1 MPDRDPYEL
10 PSGQLQERFDRLV
23 VPYVFAG
30 RRPSDRPI
38 AILTGAQ
45 PAAGKSQAMASV
57 RQQNADRDVI
67 QLSGDELRQFH
78 PDFLEL
84 MDTDPIGMVPATQQA
99 STAWMQMSFV
109 YAVEHGYSFVAEGTF
124 RNTDAV
130 LADAR
135 FFATGRRGEKLS
147 APLPEG
153 RNRHE
158 VWVLALA
165 VRAERSRL
173 DAMYRYLAPGAE
185 PGRWVWPDW
194 AQASYDTIPTTVAAA
209 ERSPHV
215 HRLIVTNRTGAD
227 LYVNVRQAD
236 GTLLRPPTAAEA
248 IHAERARPLP
258 VAEADGWLARQQD
271 VVLQFIGTDQV
282 TPTTQ
287 EALAIAITDAQ
298 TIIPMSSSA
307 GGPRLLD
314 AQGIQ
319 SGLSQVLQWAYEGPH
334 SQRPVFLVPDS
345 VLHARLLRPGGPTDP
360 RPTEIRIELGRRA
373 ALNPTVRTAEE
384 AIRTSAQ
391 TLAELRRGSLN
402 PADKTDSPALHPT
415 GPGGSAAAARSRSTT
430 TPTEKRPHPN
440 VASSPRVID
449 PRTASYP
456 GPVRP
461 TGPPGA
467 APPRLPPPDLPGS
480 TPHRGR

>member
-1 MPDRDPYEL
+1 MADRDPYEL
-10 PSGQLQERFDRLV
+10 PPGQLRERFDRLV

-78 PDFLEL
+78 PDFLDL
-84 MDTDPIGMVPATQQA
+84 MDTNPIGMVPATQQA
-99 STAWMQMSFV
+99 STAWMQMSFA
-109 YAVEHGYSFVAEGTF
+109 YAVEHGYSFAEGTF

-135 FFATGRRGEKLS
+135 FFATGRRGEQLA

-153 RNRHE
+153 RPRHE

-173 DAMYRYLAPGAE
+173 DALYRYLAPGAE
-185 PGRWVWPDW
+185 PGRWVWPEW

-209 ERSPHV
+209 EMSPHV
-215 HRLIVTNRTGAD
+215 HRVIVTNRTGAD

-236 GTLLRPPTAAEA
+236 GTLLRPPTAVEA

-271 VVLQFIGTDQV
+271 VVLQFVATDQV
-282 TPTTQ
+282 TATTH
-287 EALAIAITDAQ
+287 EGLAIALADAP
-298 TIIPMSSSA
+298 TIISMSSSA
-307 GGPRLLD
+307 GGQRLLD
-314 AQGIQ
+314 AQAIQ
-319 SGLSQVLQWAYEGPH
+319 SGLSQVLQWAHEGPH
-334 SQRPVFLVPDS
+334 LQRPVFLVPDS
-345 VLHARLLRPGGPTDP
+345 VLLARLLRPGGHTDP
-360 RPTEIRIELGRRA
+360 RATELRTELDRRA
-373 ALNPTVRTAEE
+373 ALNPTVRATED

-391 TLAELRRGSLN
+391 ALAERRRGGLNPNNQVDVTAAPSHATRSPVQASFSKPLKPSPPRRGS
-402 PADKTDSPALHPT
+402 
-415 GPGGSAAAARSRSTT
+415 GPPPRPG
-430 TPTEKRPHPN
+430 TPP
-440 VASSPRVID
+440 
-449 PRTASYP
+449 P
-456 GPVRP
+456 GPRIGR
-461 TGPPGA
+461 GPKGI
-467 APPRLPPPDLPGS
+467 
-480 TPHRGR
+480 